1 MSKKMSKKD
10 KDKLTKALAK
20 KEEMKVWANV
30 DQHSLDD
37 AVVEYRRKGLTKI
50 LKRIHEDSIKKNYT
64 IPMTQKALV
73 KWEKG
78 LTSTERRVLWIGLAG
93 FST

>member
-20 KEEMKVWANV
+20 KEEMKVWTNV

-37 AVVEYRRKGLTKI
+37 AVV
-50 LKRIHEDSIKKNYT
+50 
-64 IPMTQKALV
+64 
-73 KWEKG
+73 
-78 LTSTERRVLWIGLAG
+78 
-93 FST
+93 